1 MGRKLKFTKEE
12 ILDKAYEILVH
23 EGMKKISARVI
34 AKELGISTI
43 GVYSNFSSMSELK
56 NELSVLAK
64 NKLFDKVKINY
75 TELGL
80 LNIGIGICLFA
91 KEEKDL
97 FRAIFMRENLSK
109 EFLDE
114 ITNDLVGL
122 VYKSFKENEK
132 YKDLKDSTIDWLI
145 RRGWW
150 STHGFACLICSG
162 FYNPTY
168 EVIEKELREVG
179 GLIMRE
185 ALKMDKLPENQLE
198 KNLNIKLLRGEE

>member
-1 MGRKLKFTKEE
+1 
-12 ILDKAYEILVH
+12 
-23 EGMKKISARVI
+23 
-34 AKELGISTI
+34 
-43 GVYSNFSSMSELK
+43 
-56 NELSVLAK
+56 
-64 NKLFDKVKINY
+64 
-75 TELGL
+75 
-80 LNIGIGICLFA
+80 
-91 KEEKDL
+91 
-97 FRAIFMRENLSK
+97 MRENLSK

-198 KNLNIKLLRGEE
+198 KNLNIKLLKGEE